1 MQMGNTLTVRLPG
14 DLAEWLAS
22 TAAKAG
28 VPKASIVRLQLE
40 NARAGKEKPFMR
52 LAGAVAGPPDLSA
65 RKGFSR
71 K

>member
-1 MQMGNTLTVRLPG
+1 MGNTLTVRLPG

-28 VPKASIVRLQLE
+28 VPKSSIVRQQIE
-40 NARAGKEKPFMR
+40 RARAIQEKPFMR
-52 LAGAVAGPPDLSA
+52 LAGVVAGPADLSA

>member
-40 NARAGKEKPFMR
+40 SARAVEEKPFMR
-52 LAGAVAGPPDLSA
+52 LAGVVAGPADLSG

>member
-1 MQMGNTLTVRLPG
+1 MGNTLTVRLPG
-14 DLAEWLAS
+14 DLAEWLAT

-28 VPKASIVRLQLE
+28 VPKSSIVRQQIE
-40 NARAGKEKPFMR
+40 NARAVQEKPFMR
-52 LAGAVAGPPDLSA
+52 LAGVVAGPVDLSA

>member
-1 MQMGNTLTVRLPG
+1 MGNTLTIRLPG

-28 VPKASIVRLQLE
+28 VPKSSIVRQQIE
-40 NARAGKEKPFMR
+40 NARAVQEKPFMR
-52 LAGAVAGPPDLSA
+52 LAGAVSGPADLSA

>member
-1 MQMGNTLTVRLPG
+1 MGNTLTVRLPG

-28 VPKASIVRLQLE
+28 VPKSSIVRQQIE
-40 NARAGKEKPFMR
+40 NARAIQEKPFMR
-52 LAGAVAGPPDLSA
+52 LAGVVAGPADLSA

>member
-1 MQMGNTLTVRLPG
+1 MGNTLTVRLPG

-28 VPKASIVRLQLE
+28 VPKSSIVRQQIE
-40 NARAGKEKPFMR
+40 NARAVQEKPFMR
-52 LAGAVAGPPDLSA
+52 LAGVVAGPVDLSA

>member
-1 MQMGNTLTVRLPG
+1 MRNTVKVRLPG

-22 TAAKAG
+22 MAAKAG

-40 NARAGKEKPFMR
+40 NARAAKEKPFMR
-52 LAGAVAGPPDLSA
+52 LAGAVAGPANLSA

-71 K
+71 T